1 MCPRNVNFL
10 ANGKKETLPGT
21 VLSVL
26 HIFIQAS
33 QLHFDMHILI
43 FMGEETEA

>member
-10 ANGKKETLPGT
+10 AIGKKETLPGT

-33 QLHFDMHILI
+33 QLHFDMRILI
-43 FMGEETEA
+43 FIGEETEA